1 MTIARTFGQA
11 AREIWIGPVYLG
23 RLRECKSV
31 NRETGEIRHLL
42 AEEKRLRHAAG
53 ADGVPVYRTV
63 AYGQEPMRGGVST
76 QWAGQI
82 SAQ

>member
-31 NRETGEIRHLL
+31 NRETGEIRHFL
-42 AEEKRLRHAAG
+42 AAD

-63 AYGQEPMRGGVST
+63 TYGQEL
-76 QWAGQI
+76 
-82 SAQ
+82 